1 MKKENKNGLLKWI
14 GIILLIAIL
23 LTWVTPI
30 GEFAN
35 GAFTKGE
42 FSRVGIFDLS
52 NYSFLGFYYFTAMFA
67 FLFVLAGF
75 SKFLNSLKAFKKLTS
90 NIAKRVEK
98 IPFVFVV
105 ISMVFYTVLTSITK
119 ETIVMFLF
127 VPVTVAIMSELKQ
140 TKIATFTASIGGIL
154 LGTLASTCNG
164 NVTAIIKSVFSVTKF
179 NSEMIATIAVMIIG
193 GALLAV
199 LTLLSSN
206 KKDEELIVNELEED
220 YKTSET
226 KKVSTVPLIVI
237 GIITSILTIMAF
249 IDWSGSFGVSY
260 FSDLGTKITESTI
273 GGVTVFKFI
282 FGQNS
287 IAFGDWTLFTLCGL
301 VGISTI
307 ILGIIYKVKLRDIV
321 DQYIEGFK
329 AYAKPI
335 FIVFALYT
343 LLITSV
349 SFPTLGIVYDWIID
363 IFGDNAFTWT
373 IVTMIA
379 SVFNVTY
386 EYVVGPLS
394 GLFLNI
400 GKETK
405 EVVALATQF
414 GYGLIQF
421 VAPTSMSLA
430 LGLTLLDFDYKKYL
444 KFIWKFFAAMLVISI
459 LVLVILTHIA

>member
-1 MKKENKNGLLKWI
+1 MKKQNKNWLLKGI
-14 GIILLIAIL
+14 GIVLLIAIL

-30 GEFAN
+30 GEFTN
-35 GAFTKGE
+35 GTFTKSE
-42 FSRVGIFDLS
+42 FSRVGIFDIS
-52 NYSFLGFYYFTAMFA
+52 NYSLLAFYYFTAVFGL
-67 FLFVLAGF
+67 LFVIAGF

-98 IPFVFVV
+98 FPFVFVV
-105 ISMVFYTVLTSITK
+105 ISMIFYAVLTSITK
-119 ETIVMFLF
+119 EALVMFLF
-127 VPVTVAIMSELKQ
+127 VPVTVAIMAELKQ

-164 NVTAIIKSVFSVTKF
+164 NVTQIIKSVFTITKF
-179 NSEMIATIAVMIIG
+179 NSEMIATIAIMVIG
-193 GALLAV
+193 GVLLAI
-199 LTLLSSN
+199 LTLFASK
-206 KKDEELIVNELEED
+206 KKDEELIVNELAEEF
-220 YKTSET
+220 KAPEI
-226 KKVSTVPLIVI
+226 KKVSTLPLTII
-237 GIITSILTIMAF
+237 GVITSILTILAF
-249 IDWSGSFGVSY
+249 IDWSNSFGVSF
-260 FSDLGTKITESTI
+260 FSDLATKITDSTI

-282 FGQNS
+282 FGQNP
-287 IAFGDWTLFTLCGL
+287 IAFGEWTLFTLAGL
-301 VGISTI
+301 LVLVTI
-307 ILGIIYKVKLRDIV
+307 ILGIVYKVKLRDIV

-335 FIVFALYT
+335 FIVFVLYT
-343 LLITSV
+343 ILITSV
-349 SFPTLGIVYDWIID
+349 SFPTLGIVYDWIINV
-363 IFGDNAFTWT
+363 FGDNAFTWT
-373 IVTMIA
+373 VVTMIA

-400 GKETK
+400 GKETQ

-430 LGLTLLDFDYKKYL
+430 LGLTLLDIDYKKYL
-444 KFIWKFFAAMLVISI
+444 KFIWKFFAAMTVISI